1 MTKWFQVKEQAAG
14 TKRLLLTWWIYKHF
28 GEFPLRLIAFFITA
42 GTFVHAKDLR
52 EYSKKYFEVLYK
64 FTGKKSLKPS
74 NLNSFRHFLNYAN
87 SLADKMLAFTGN
99 FSPEKLTFATEDLKS
114 KFVNIINEK
123 KGAFLISTHIGN
135 IEMMRE
141 FMFLKD
147 YAQGVKVNVFMQ
159 KNQCEIF
166 NGFLDKISHRNN
178 IELFAIEEIGIETS
192 IKIKEKLDNGELVY
206 MAGDRLSAQAEDKFY
221 EIGFLNRKI
230 KLPLGIMRFILL
242 LECPVYFIV
251 CAKEQT
257 KYVIDYEE
265 FTPNGDKKEDLTKI
279 QKEFGEFL
287 EKNTLKYPYQFYHFY
302 DLFTQNAG
310 EEV

>member
-52 EYSKKYFEVLYK
+52 KYSKKYFEVLYK

-74 NLNSFRHFLNYAN
+74 NLNSFKHFLNYAN

-99 FSPEKLTFATEDLKS
+99 YSPEKLTFATEDLKAD
-114 KFVNIINEK
+114 FEK
-123 KGAFLISTHIGN
+123 IMDAKQGAFLISTHIGN

-147 YAQGVKVNVFMQ
+147 YAEKVKVNAFMQ
-159 KNQCEIF
+159 KTQCEIF
-166 NGFLDKISHRNN
+166 NGFLEKISQQHNL
-178 IELFAIEEIGIETS
+178 ELFAIEDIDIETS
-192 IKIKEKLDNGELVY
+192 IKIKEKLENGELVY
-206 MAGDRLSAQAEDKFY
+206 MAGDRLSAQTEDKFY
-221 EIGFLNRKI
+221 EISFLNRTI

-257 KYVIDYEE
+257 KYVIDYEK
-265 FTPNGDKKEDLTKI
+265 FIPAGDKKENLAKI

-302 DLFTQNAG
+302 DLFG
-310 EEV
+310 ENTGK